1 MRRPARSCCVTIA
14 SAALG
19 AVAFGVWYLLD
30 DALGRSFA
38 AQFVSLGTA
47 LVVGSVVYLAA
58 CRALRVHEMA
68 TLLSLRDRFRR
79 S

>member
-1 MRRPARSCCVTIA
+1 MRVTIA

-19 AVAFGVWYLLD
+19 AVAFGVWYVLD
-30 DALGRSFA
+30 EALGRSFA

-47 LVVGSVVYLAA
+47 LVVGQRRLPRA
-58 CRALRVHEMA
+58 CRALRVREMA
-68 TLLSLRDRFRR
+68 ALLSLRDRFRR